1 MDLDED
7 DSEDSSEESD
17 EEPQDKKT
25 KVPVHFLARI
35 IFFFTCP
42 LYIWPL

>member
-1 MDLDED
+1 MDIDED

-25 KVPVHFLARI
+25 KVPVHVLECI
-35 IFFFTCP
+35 VFFFTRP
-42 LYIWPL
+42 LCWPL